1 MPRVTTS
8 VIVSR
13 PAAEVFDFLADARNL
28 SLWSSGVA
36 GVDGDAV
43 PPGANAEYRY
53 RYPGRHREH
62 RLVCAGYEPCRH
74 IVFRGQRMWSP
85 LGTQVP
91 EYGFDLLP
99 YGAGTLVRLSVHS
112 SLGAGMAL
120 FSPVV
125 AMAWRRDLPVD
136 ARKLCEAL
144 GGLHAAPRALE
155 AVRTAEPAVPAP
167 EPPFDYAPAARVFQP
182 GVGA

>member
-99 YGAGTLVRLSVHS
+99 HSGGTLVRLSVHS
-112 SLGAGMAL
+112 ALGAGMAL

-144 GGLHAAPRALE
+144 GGLQVPPRALE
-155 AVRTAEPAVPAP
+155 AVRPVEPALPVS
-167 EPPFDYAPAARVFQP
+167 ESFDYAPAARVFQP
-182 GVGA
+182 GIGA

>member
-36 GVDGDAV
+36 GVDADAV

-53 RYPGRHREH
+53 RYPGRHRAH

-74 IVFRGQRMWSP
+74 IVFRGQRMWNP

-91 EYGFDLLP
+91 EYGFELIPHGED
-99 YGAGTLVRLSVHS
+99 TLVRLSVHS
-112 SLGAGMAL
+112 SLAAGMAL

-136 ARKLCEAL
+136 ARKLGEAL
-144 GGLHAAPRALE
+144 GGLHVRPRALE
-155 AVRTAEPAVPAP
+155 AVRPAEPSPAAP
-167 EPPFDYAPAARVFQP
+167 EPFDYAPPAGAVWP